1 MIRKLR
7 MIFTRRQKLKF
18 LILFGMLFTGS
29 VLEFLG
35 VSLVLPFVQLFME
48 PEGQDGGLLLLLGR
62 WFHVSSGREL
72 LFLTGL
78 LLAGVYIL
86 KNGYLVLMKAAEL
99 RFIFNNRLEL
109 AGRLM
114 RSYMEKPY
122 TFHLEKNS
130 SEVLESVTFEVN
142 KLYDLIL
149 YGMELVSV
157 PSDDRH
163 DHCLS
168 ALEGSADHAGGGS
181 AAWILFSFVFSVY
194 AQADPGVRK
203 GKSDLQQPDDSGGSS
218 GYGRDQGDQ
227 ADGPGRL
234 FCPRL

>member
-7 MIFTRRQKLKF
+7 VIFTRRQKIKF
-18 LILFGMLFTGS
+18 LILFVLLFVGS

-35 VSLVLPFVQLFME
+35 VSLVLPFVQLVME
-48 PEGQDGGLLLLLGR
+48 PMGLNSGLLLLLSR
-62 WFHVSSGREL
+62 WFPVSSGREL
-72 LFLTGL
+72 LFLTGF

-86 KNGYLVLMKAAEL
+86 KNGYLVVMKAAEL
-99 RFIFNNRLEL
+99 RFIFNNRLVL

-149 YGMELVSV
+149 YGMEL
-157 PSDDRH
+157 
-163 DHCLS
+163 
-168 ALEGSADHAGGGS
+168 
-181 AAWILFSFVFSVY
+181 I
-194 AQADPGVRK
+194 
-203 GKSDLQQPDDSGGSS
+203 SDLLTI
-218 GYGRDQGDQ
+218 
-227 ADGPGRL
+227 AMIFL
-234 FCPRL
+234 